1 MKIIVSTSK
10 RGIDGKLWFR
20 SLIGTFTLT
29 RFLYCYALL
38 CIYYPGFYW
47 KRA

>member
-1 MKIIVSTSK
+1 MKIIASTSK
-10 RGIDGKLWFR
+10 LNVDGKRRFR

-29 RFLYCYALL
+29 RFLCCYALL